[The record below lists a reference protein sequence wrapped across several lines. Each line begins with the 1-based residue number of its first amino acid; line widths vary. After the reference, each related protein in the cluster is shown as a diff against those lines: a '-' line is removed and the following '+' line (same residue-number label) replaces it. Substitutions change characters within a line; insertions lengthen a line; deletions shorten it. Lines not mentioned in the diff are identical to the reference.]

1 MQYAQNTAQYY
12 LMSEKFGFLRL
23 NVRAQIF
30 LAPLNILPFWLLHRT
45 ILELDLLILNVRMIS
60 IVCPTNSLL
69 NAFLIV
75 ALG

>member
-12 LMSEKFGFLRL
+12 LMSENFGFLRL

-30 LAPLNILPFWLLHRT
+30 LAPLNTLPFWLLHRT

-60 IVCPTNSLL
+60 IVCLTNSLL